1 MLSRYRLILV
11 LALMISW
18 IGLAAAQD
26 QKQTDTKPEAQ
37 EATLFPVPDFTSGI
51 WERAKLTG
59 DWGGLRSKMADNGV
73 QLDVDTVHMF
83 QNVTSGGIDTTGKY
97 IGTAEIV
104 LKLDSQK
111 MGLWPGGFLL
121 VRGEAAFREGVNLS
135 TGALIPVNTE
145 PILQLPARNEMVL
158 SHVVFTQFLSEKFA
172 VALGKLDMT
181 GGDANEHAHGK
192 GDEKFMNLAFSFNQ
206 VALQTAPYSTLG
218 MGLVYLP
225 TKDLTLSFSVFDTEG
240 TTTRT
245 GFDTLFEDGTT
256 LGSELRWTIRPVG
269 LTGHQNFGAL
279 WSNADFTS
287 LSQDPRI
294 LIENILFGLPLKK
307 ESGSWAFSYNF
318 DQYLFTEKDDPSQ
331 GFGIFGRFG
340 ISDGEAN
347 PIAQFYSFGLGGK
360 GVIPGRDLDRFGV
373 GYYYLKISG
382 DLRRR
387 FSPLLRNRIGLDHE
401 QGVEMFYNIAVTPW
415 LHVTPDLQFIDAG
428 RDKAPILGLNRKAID
443 TAIVAGLRIKVD
455 F

>member
-18 IGLAAAQD
+18 IGLAVAQD

-37 EATLFPVPDFTSGI
+37 EATLFPVPDLTSGI

-172 VALGKLDMT
+172 VALGKLDT
-181 GGDANEHAHGK
+181 TDGDANEFAHGK

-206 VALQTAPYSTLG
+206 VALQTAP
-218 MGLVYLP
+218 
-225 TKDLTLSFSVFDTEG
+225 
-240 TTTRT
+240 
-245 GFDTLFEDGTT
+245 
-256 LGSELRWTIRPVG
+256 
-269 LTGHQNFGAL
+269 
-279 WSNADFTS
+279 
-287 LSQDPRI
+287 
-294 LIENILFGLPLKK
+294 
-307 ESGSWAFSYNF
+307 
-318 DQYLFTEKDDPSQ
+318 
-331 GFGIFGRFG
+331 
-340 ISDGEAN
+340 
-347 PIAQFYSFGLGGK
+347 
-360 GVIPGRDLDRFGV
+360 
-373 GYYYLKISG
+373 
-382 DLRRR
+382 
-387 FSPLLRNRIGLDHE
+387 
-401 QGVEMFYNIAVTPW
+401 
-415 LHVTPDLQFIDAG
+415 
-428 RDKAPILGLNRKAID
+428 
-443 TAIVAGLRIKVD
+443 
-455 F
+455 